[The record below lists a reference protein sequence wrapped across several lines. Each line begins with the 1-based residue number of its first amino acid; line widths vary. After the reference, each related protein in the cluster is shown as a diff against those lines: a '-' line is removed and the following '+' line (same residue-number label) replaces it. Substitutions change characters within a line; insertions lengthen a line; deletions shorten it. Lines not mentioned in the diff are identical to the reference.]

1 MARRMAKRRRNATG
15 ARMATSTIV
24 VATFLA
30 AVSLPLCFV
39 LTVGMLPTGAAFLFD
54 RHPRRYLS
62 MAVGMANLAGLVWPV
77 TALLRSSL
85 SFGGVLH
92 ILGEP
97 RNWLIMYGAAAI
109 GWALSEA
116 APMAA
121 RLLLDFGANAAE
133 RKLRKRAAQLVEE
146 WGGEVGGG

>member
-1 MARRMAKRRRNATG
+1 
-15 ARMATSTIV
+15 
-24 VATFLA
+24 
-30 AVSLPLCFV
+30 
-39 LTVGMLPTGAAFLFD
+39 
-54 RHPRRYLS
+54 
-62 MAVGMANLAGLVWPV
+62 
-77 TALLRSSL
+77 
-85 SFGGVLH
+85 
-92 ILGEP
+92 
-97 RNWLIMYGAAAI
+97 MYGAAAI